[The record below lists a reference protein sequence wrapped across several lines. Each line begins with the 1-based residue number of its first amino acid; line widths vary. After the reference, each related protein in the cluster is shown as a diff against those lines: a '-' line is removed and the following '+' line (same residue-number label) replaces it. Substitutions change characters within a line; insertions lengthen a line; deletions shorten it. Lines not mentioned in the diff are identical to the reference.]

1 MQARHTFTDQP
12 QTVEPDPPKEGCW
25 RMEKSTPRGD
35 QILVIMTGHQFPAVG
50 GEARSEG
57 GEPEAFGVR

>member
-12 QTVEPDPPKEGCW
+12 QTVEPDPSLQSLSRLRK
-25 RMEKSTPRGD
+25 K
-35 QILVIMTGHQFPAVG
+35 QFLMTEHHLSAVG